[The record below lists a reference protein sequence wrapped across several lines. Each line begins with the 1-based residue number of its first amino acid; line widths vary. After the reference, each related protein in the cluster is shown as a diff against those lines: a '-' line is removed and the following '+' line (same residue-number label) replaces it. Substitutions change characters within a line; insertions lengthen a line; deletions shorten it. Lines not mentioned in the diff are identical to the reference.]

1 MSRSLGRTCLI
12 RTGDMAGFYLRAEY
26 DEDTGGYY
34 VYYSRDFSDLSAEG
48 YDEWYPTLGG
58 RGESFCGA
66 RRRRITEIIYPRKQS
81 DCFRGYL
88 HI

>member
-1 MSRSLGRTCLI
+1 MRSFP
-12 RTGDMAGFYLRAEY
+12 MALYVRLADDTENTSGYLLLF
-26 DEDTGGYY
+26 
-34 VYYSRDFSDLSAEG
+34 SRDFSNPAAEG
-48 YDEWYPTLGG
+48 FDEWYPTLGG